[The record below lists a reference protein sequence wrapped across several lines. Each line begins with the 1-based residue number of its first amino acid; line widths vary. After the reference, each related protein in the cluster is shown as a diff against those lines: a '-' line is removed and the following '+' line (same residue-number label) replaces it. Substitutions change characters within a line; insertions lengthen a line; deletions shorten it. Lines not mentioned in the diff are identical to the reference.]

1 MSFVLV
7 AFFDVQG
14 QVRGLNGEAKGG
26 GLMNLWSLF
35 LLYVSCGNL
44 WSRNRLW
51 SKAMLS
57 L

>member
-26 GLMNLWSLF
+26 GDESLVFVFIVCVLWEI
-35 LLYVSCGNL
+35 VE
-44 WSRNRLW
+44 
-51 SKAMLS
+51 
-57 L
+57 

>member
-26 GLMNLWSLF
+26 GVDESLVFVFIVCVLWEF
-35 LLYVSCGNL
+35 VE
-44 WSRNRLW
+44 
-51 SKAMLS
+51 
-57 L
+57 